1 MLGKRS
7 PQRGMFEANH
17 LYLDFVGPDTFYGFL
32 ARHRAEI
39 FRDEDFAM
47 LYCRDNGRNSV
58 PPSLLAAAL
67 LLQAHDRV
75 SDAEAKRRADL
86 DLCWK
91 VALGIEID
99 ERPFAK
105 STLQLFRAQLILHDQ
120 ARAIFQRSLEYAR
133 DTGYL
138 KGRKMK
144 AALDTTFIL
153 GRGAV
158 KDTYNLL
165 ADGIKKLIWTLGK
178 RIERVKPKA
187 WAQEHGLGRYF
198 GSSIKGQAEIDWDDE
213 EARRAFLQGI
223 VADADRLLETA
234 RETLAQV
241 PAGSK
246 QEKQIMQAAE
256 LLAQLL
262 CQDIERKDDDEGPAL
277 KQGVAKDRIV
287 SVHDP
292 EMRHGH
298 KSAKKRFEGHKA
310 AIAVD
315 PDTQLITAVDVL
327 PGNAYDSERALD
339 LVEQSEENTGM
350 QVDETIGDCAYGD
363 GATRE
368 AFDQVGR
375 KLIARVPRRP
385 NRGFFPKEDFD
396 INLEAMTCTCPAGQ
410 VTDTLVSAG
419 RRKARDGGYETGQ
432 AFRFDGAVCAA
443 CELRAACVRA
453 GPGKGRTVSLH
464 PQERLLQEARALQNS
479 PAFREYQELRQAAEH
494 RLARMVQLG
503 VRQARYFGRTK
514 TLFQALMAATVA
526 NFTLIARKTGE
537 MGIEKSVKRA
547 TAFLWSCYRA
557 MATGFSKHWMLLTS
571 FSRLSTTISP
581 SWGPGFRPGF

>member
-1 MLGKRS
+1 MLGKRL
-7 PQRGMFEANH
+7 QRGMFEADH

-32 ARHRAEI
+32 ARHRSEL

-58 PPSLLAAAL
+58 PPSLLATAL

-75 SDAEAKRRADL
+75 SDAEAKRRADF

-91 VALGIEID
+91 VALGIELK
-99 ERPFAK
+99 ERLFAK
-105 STLQLFRAQLILHDQ
+105 STLQLFRAQLILHEK
-120 ARAIFQRSLEYAR
+120 AGAIFKHSLEYAR

-144 AALDTTFIL
+144 VALDTTFIL

-165 ADGIKKLIWTLGK
+165 TDGIKKLIWTLSK
-178 RIERVKPKA
+178 RIERIKPTV
-187 WAQEHGLGRYF
+187 WARDHGFGRYF

-213 EARRAFLQGI
+213 EARRAFLQAI
-223 VADADRLLETA
+223 VADADRLLEIA

-241 PAGSK
+241 PAGSE

-262 CQDIERKDDDEGPAL
+262 CQDIERKGDGGPGL
-277 KQGVAKDRIV
+277 KQGVTKDRIV

-298 KSAKKRFEGHKA
+298 KSARKRFEGHKA

-327 PGNAYDSERALD
+327 PGNAYDSEGALH

-350 QVDETIGDCAYGD
+350 KADETIGDCAYGD
-363 GATRE
+363 GPTRE
-368 AFDQVGR
+368 AFEQAGR

-396 INLEAMTCTCPAGQ
+396 IDLEAMTCTCPAGQ
-410 VTDTLVSAG
+410 VSDTLVSAG
-419 RRKARDGGYETGQ
+419 RRKARDGSYETGQ
-432 AFRFDGAVCAA
+432 AFRFDGAVCDA
-443 CELRAACVRA
+443 CELRARCTRV

-464 PQERLLQEARALQNS
+464 PQERLLQEARALQAS
-479 PAFREYQELRQAAEH
+479 PAFKEYQRLRQASEH

-526 NFTLIARKTGE
+526 NLTLIAGKTGE
-537 MGIEKSVKRA
+537 MRVARNTKAALHLLLSFPGRLISSILDHAVDRI
-547 TAFLWSCYRA
+547 
-557 MATGFSKHWMLLTS
+557 FS
-571 FSRLSTTISP
+571 FVGISP
-581 SWGPGFRPGF
+581 SPHRSRPSFRLSF